1 MDGFERR
8 KEQSREKILNAA
20 EALFIKHGTSKVSV
34 DDIARKAG
42 VSKVTIYNLFGSK
55 ENLVHDCKLTVFNRI
70 AGHSRKI
77 LTWKKSYLEK
87 VQDIIQYW
95 IDISN
100 KYNLETISPELHDS
114 LDPQSD
120 PEMKNFQAEFQNLYL
135 EFIKDGKKQGD
146 LNPDISDEAAS
157 IYLEIFM
164 QGINASPEI
173 HAKFHRD
180 PKLAHELFQLMLY
193 GFSPAPEKA
202 KKSR

>member
-1 MDGFERR
+1 MDGFDRR
-8 KEQSREKILNAA
+8 KEQSREKILNAS
-20 EALFIKHGTSKVSV
+20 EALFIKHGINKVSV

-55 ENLVHDCKLTVFNRI
+55 ENLVHDCRLTVINRI

-95 IDISN
+95 IDISD
-100 KYNLETISPELHDS
+100 KYNIEAISPEL
-114 LDPQSD
+114 LDNLEPQSD
-120 PEMKNFQAEFQNLYL
+120 PEMKKFQEEFQNLFL
-135 EFIKDGKKQGD
+135 EFIKDGKKRGD

-164 QGINASPEI
+164 QGIKASPEI

-180 PKLAHELFQLMLY
+180 PKLARDLFSLMLY
-193 GFSPAPEKA
+193 GFSPTQDKVKPK
-202 KKSR
+202 

>member
-8 KEQSREKILNAA
+8 KDQSRGKILNAA
-20 EALFIKHGTSKVSV
+20 EALFIKHGTNKVSV

-55 ENLVHDCKLTVFNRI
+55 ENLVHDCRLTVINRI

-95 IDISN
+95 IDISD
-100 KYNLETISPELHDS
+100 KYNIEAISPEL
-114 LDPQSD
+114 LDNLEPQSD
-120 PEMKNFQAEFQNLYL
+120 PEMKKFQEEFQNLFL
-135 EFIKDGKKQGD
+135 EFIKDGKKRGD

-164 QGINASPEI
+164 QGIKASPEI
-173 HAKFHRD
+173 HARFHSD
-180 PKLAHELFQLMLY
+180 PKLARDLFSLMLY
-193 GFSPAPEKA
+193 GFSPIPRRE
-202 KKSR
+202 